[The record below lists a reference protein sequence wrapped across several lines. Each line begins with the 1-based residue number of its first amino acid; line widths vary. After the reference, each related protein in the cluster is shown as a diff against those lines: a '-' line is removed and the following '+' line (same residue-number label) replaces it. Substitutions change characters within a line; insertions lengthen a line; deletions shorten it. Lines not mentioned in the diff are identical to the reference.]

1 MPTYEKLK
9 GAVSLVSNTPGM
21 PTGYGQQAEHLVEHL
36 KRHGLEV
43 ASFSNYGLEGK
54 IDTYQSKYGPVAHY
68 PRGYTAYGIDTLK
81 PYHEHFMSDK
91 PDMRSMMLT
100 LYDVWVYNEAD
111 LEGIDVASWVPLDHV
126 TLPPAVEKFLRRDNV
141 TPITMSPHGQRQ
153 LEEANIESTYIPHAI
168 DTKVMR
174 PNRQIQGVDIRDY
187 YSVPEGDFLVG
198 MVAANKANG
207 QIHRKAFGENL
218 LAFAMFKKEHPDAQL
233 YIHSHP
239 GKVYNGFNL
248 ANLIRAVGL
257 TDKDVIFPDPEL
269 LRFGFSQNDLAALYT
284 GMDVLLAPSYGEG
297 FGVPTIEAQA
307 CGTRVIASDFAG
319 SSDLVAEDGWKVQG
333 QPFWDEA
340 QISFFQIPSVPQITK
355 ALGEAYHAERGDSK
369 TSIEFA
375 KQFDVERVWNWYWMP
390 FLRKKFA

>member
-1 MPTYEKLK
+1 
-9 GAVSLVSNTPGM
+9 M